1 MPLLSCIEVKCRSCF
16 IKVLYISSTCSKRFK
31 KVLYEKDLLG
41 KRSAD
46 NKYIILENLNEDK
59 IKDLKYPIIVKPV
72 DAYSSCGVCKVNNI
86 EELRKAFDV
95 AVNISRTKT
104 AIVEEVAV
112 DGGFG
117 WWCES
122 NDVEKFTA
130 AVELA
135 MNEDIEAMG
144 QKGFEY

>member
-1 MPLLSCIEVKCRSCF
+1 M
-16 IKVLYISSTCSKRFK
+16 K
-31 KVLYEKDLLG
+31 KIFWENGVPTT
-41 KRSAD
+41 
-46 NKYIILENLNEDK
+46 KYIILESLNEDK

-72 DAYSSCGVCKVNNI
+72 DAYSSRGVCKVNNI
-86 EELRKAFDV
+86 EELRQTFDV

-135 MNEDIEAMG
+135 MNEDSEAMG
-144 QKGFEY
+144 QKGFEYLKNNYTVNRAYDIIIMIIECREID